1 MKRSIFNWSSGKD
14 SALALYY
21 AMQNPDI
28 DIKYLFSVINSDT
41 NRIGMHEIPV
51 ALLESQ
57 AEAIGI
63 PLRILSTNFD
73 SSYANC
79 IKNEM
84 KYFRSQNIYT
94 SIFGD
99 IFFNDLRKHRETK
112 CSEVGFNTLF
122 PLWGMSSVEIIN
134 NFVSLGFKAVIV
146 SIDESKLSKNLLGKM
161 VDSRFIEEYPQDSD
175 ICGENGEYHTFVY
188 DGPIFHHPVDFI
200 IQKNII
206 TNGNYSH
213 LIIE

>member
-1 MKRSIFNWSSGKD
+1 MKLSIFNWSSGKD

-41 NRIGMHEIPV
+41 NKIGMHEIPT
-51 ALLESQ
+51 ALLKSQ

-63 PLRILSTNFD
+63 PLRIFSTNFD

-99 IFFNDLRKHRETK
+99 IFLNDLRKYRETK
-112 CSEVGFNTLF
+112 CNEVGFNTLF
-122 PLWGMSSVEIIN
+122 PLWGMSPAEIIN

-146 SIDESKLSKNLLGKM
+146 SIDESKLSKNLLGRII
-161 VDSRFIEEYPQDSD
+161 DSRFIEEYPKDSD

-188 DGPIFHHPVDFI
+188 DGPIFHAPVNFK
-200 IQKNII
+200 IQDNII
-206 TNGNYSH
+206 TNGNNSH
-213 LIIE
+213 LILE

>member
-1 MKRSIFNWSSGKD
+1 MKRSFFNWSSGKD

-28 DIKYLFSVINSDT
+28 DIRYLFSVINSYT
-41 NRIGMHEIPV
+41 NRIGMHEIPIT
-51 ALLESQ
+51 LLKGQ

-63 PLRILSTNFD
+63 PLRIFRTNFD

-84 KYFRSQNIYT
+84 NYFRAQNIYT

-99 IFFNDLRKHRETK
+99 IFFNDLRKYREAK
-112 CSEVGFNTLF
+112 CNEAGFNTLF
-122 PLWGMSSVEIIN
+122 PLWGMLPVEIVN
-134 NFVSLGFKAVIV
+134 KFVSLGFKAVIV
-146 SIDESKLSKNLLGKM
+146 SVDESKLSKNLLGRII
-161 VDSRFIEEYPQDSD
+161 DSRFIEEYPKDSD

-188 DGPIFHHPVDFI
+188 DGPIFRHPVNFK
-200 IQKNII
+200 IQGSVI
-206 TNGNYSH
+206 TNGNNSH
-213 LIIE
+213 LILE